1 MHLPERGWTKVTR
14 HASSSASGGIR
25 LPPAKM
31 PPLLGIT
38 LQPLPGPNLVSVSQ
52 AVDVIAFG
60 QSIVGHEGYEILA
73 GKLRTQTTVL
83 KATSCKALQEPALAG
98 FGATTRAL
106 MRKVRTF
113 AAPVPAGADGV
124 RAQIAMPPPW
134 ISQVVKK
141 GTGEIYP
148 ICPSVVGARRTVS
161 WRSDQT
167 QSPCHPD
174 PLTRTSVPQ
183 APRAKNRAIRLPPI

>member
-1 MHLPERGWTKVTR
+1 
-14 HASSSASGGIR
+14 
-25 LPPAKM
+25 M

-73 GKLRTQTTVL
+73 GKLGTQTTVL
-83 KATSCKALQEPALAG
+83 KATSCKARQEPALAG

-106 MRKVRTF
+106 MWKVRTF

-124 RAQIAMPPPW
+124 QAQIAMPPPW
-134 ISQVVKK
+134 ISAGGKRIPPLAKEDACLVTFVHPLARQVHL
-141 GTGEIYP
+141 
-148 ICPSVVGARRTVS
+148 
-161 WRSDQT
+161 W
-167 QSPCHPD
+167 
-174 PLTRTSVPQ
+174 
-183 APRAKNRAIRLPPI
+183 